1 MFGKDRIKLAS
12 GVILGGQ
19 DRLQIYLAKVTQL
32 SLFANILYSQTVL
45 IKPGFMYEDGATASR
60 HI

>member
-1 MFGKDRIKLAS
+1 MFGKDRIRLAS

-19 DRLQIYLAKVTQL
+19 GRLQIYLAKVTQL

-45 IKPGFMYEDGATASR
+45 IKPSLMYEDGATASR